1 VHTPYG
7 RRKRGGFFK
16 NTAKTMRQYVF
27 LMNFF
32 FESVENVSKNPIE
45 FAVTG
50 ESVESVED

>member
-1 VHTPYG
+1 MGDENVEDFSKTQQ
-7 RRKRGGFFK
+7 KRCDNLSFNK
-16 NTAKTMRQYVF
+16 
-27 LMNFF
+27 FF